1 MIRYKLFTGMIGT
14 SLLFGLIFLSLQ
26 SSRTITVL
34 SVSFIFV
41 LLNLMIIILQKG
53 YSKDFFYE
61 NWKLNLDRSVAI
73 FSLVI
78 LPAISLIYS
87 ANLQYGI
94 IKFLS
99 IILVLV
105 PTILISIFYFKNFTQ
120 NKLYEICILGL
131 AFLFLSLI
139 PTLIDGL
146 YNFRDINKGF
156 TAGKWSHVI
165 MGKFGF
171 FFFFFY
177 TIIILHIK
185 RKNFTF
191 VLILINALLLYGLL
205 FTTHRMSILMSFFT
219 LGLLFLKQLHDK
231 DYSIKLYY
239 PIITVLITGSL
250 YFLNPVENSV
260 YENRFSLQNEI
271 AKSSQ
276 NLETSSNL
284 RMESIEESVEILM
297 EKPLTGAGLGGFN
310 AETKHRM
317 REKYPHNMILEYAA
331 EMGFPGLVAVIG
343 LIFVILRAAYKE
355 GLYVFLFFALQ
366 LMASM
371 TSKDIPSQTFFF
383 SGLFLLFLSKDDIQ
397 KIKAVLNSFEINFFN
412 LRKNGLNT
420 SE

>member
-1 MIRYKLFTGMIGT
+1 MIGT